1 MTKEEALSFFKG
13 DIEDIDDLFDEQ
25 LFELKNQL
33 LSIVPINKIVY
44 TRIKKIE
51 QLSSAYSKLSEYV
64 FHEEYVQI
72 NYNFNQNILDS
83 YLNYQDTKG
92 KLRLQLLNSLLPE
105 NIILYAIDLVKLE
118 LAFAINW
125 KSEIIDEKCIVSKQ
139 PDPMN
144 VLSAIREYNTIGGIT
159 FGDLKSTKNNPPEL
173 LIQERNRL
181 SLLVS
186 KYSEI

>member
-13 DIEDIDDLFDEQ
+13 DIEDIDDLYEEQ

-33 LSIVPINKIVY
+33 LSIVPISKIVLP
-44 TRIKKIE
+44 RIKKIE
-51 QLSSAYSKLSEYV
+51 QLSTAYKLLSKHIFSEKYIETN
-64 FHEEYVQI
+64 HK
-72 NYNFNQNILDS
+72 FNENILDT
-83 YLNYQDTKG
+83 YLNYQDAKG
-92 KLRLQLLNSLLPE
+92 KLRLLLLNSLLPE
-105 NIILYAIDLVKLE
+105 NIILYATHLVKLE
-118 LAFAINW
+118 LAFASNW

-139 PDPMN
+139 PDPME
-144 VLSAIREYNTIGGIT
+144 VLSAIREYNTNGGIT

-186 KYSEI
+186 KYSDI